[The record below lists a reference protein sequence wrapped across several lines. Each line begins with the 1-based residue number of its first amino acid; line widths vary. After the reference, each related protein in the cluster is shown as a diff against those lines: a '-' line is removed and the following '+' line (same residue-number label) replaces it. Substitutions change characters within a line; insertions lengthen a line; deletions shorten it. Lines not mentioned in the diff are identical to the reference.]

1 MDISSAWRR
10 SHLNKKT
17 VLMVVGLSFI
27 TTVVVYL
34 AMMYIF
40 SGSADH
46 EREGFV
52 NAADFGAVAGDEN
65 DDAGAIQKA
74 VDYSAEHNI
83 GTVKVTGAERYRVA
97 DEVVVKQGVEIEF
110 GRNTVVEVVGDFTVF
125 TLEKNASM
133 INGVIEI
140 SDPSFRSNVIR
151 LDGEE
156 QFWSWETTQVQGMTL
171 INTSGENHGTGIQ
184 IAADQTN
191 EYVSF
196 VDFDSIT
203 IVGFNR
209 GIHLTAAP
217 SDGEPNFVN
226 GNRFTDMT
234 LEDCVECIVMEGAV
248 TVPNEVSGNQFTNMQ
263 IQPTEKTESIMIV
276 SGTNNYFQ
284 GMIWDV
290 QLLSSNQPLTLTDQ
304 SSGNT
309 IRTNLDATYFLDDGT
324 ENIYE

>member
-1 MDISSAWRR
+1 
-10 SHLNKKT
+10 
-17 VLMVVGLSFI
+17 MVVGLSFI

-46 EREGFV
+46 ERKGFV
-52 NAADFGAVAGDEN
+52 NAADFGAVAGDEK
-65 DDAGAIQKA
+65 DDAGFIQKA

-83 GTVKVTGAERYRVA
+83 STVKITGAERYRV
-97 DEVVVKQGVEIEF
+97 ESGITIKQGVEIEF
-110 GRNTVVEVVGDFTVF
+110 DHHTIVEVAGDYTVF
-125 TLEKNASM
+125 TLEKNAS
-133 INGVIEI
+133 ITNGVIEI
-140 SDPSFRSNVIR
+140 SDPAFRSDVLA
-151 LDGEE
+151 LDGKE
-156 QFWSWETTQVQGMTL
+156 QFWSWETTKVQGLTL
-171 INTSGENHGTGIQ
+171 INTSGENLGTGINVT
-184 IAADQTN
+184 ADQTD

-196 VDFDSIT
+196 VDFDSVT
-203 IVGFNR
+203 IIGFNR
-209 GIHLTAAP
+209 GIYLRAEP
-217 SDGEPNFVN
+217 SDEEPNFVN

-309 IRTNLDATYFLDDGT
+309 IKTNLDAPYILDYGT